1 MDIQRLILFTG
12 LALVLVLIWQAW
24 IEYDG
29 KRRLPAVGTERI
41 ADSGLDQNQSVSA
54 RAGSDAPLKQDVPS
68 APAAPDKPVTQ
79 IQSPVLL
86 ASALP
91 SNNTLTVE
99 TDLVRAHI
107 DTYGGDLR
115 HLDLLTYPVTLDRP
129 DHPLSLLHDKGA
141 DLFVIQGGL
150 LGVQGELPNHHTPYA
165 SERNHYRLAP
175 GSDSVDVMLE
185 WQGPDDVACLL
196 YTSAAA
202 DE

>member
-1 MDIQRLILFTG
+1 MDFQRLILFTG

-29 KRRLPAVGTERI
+29 KRHSPVVATERI
-41 ADSGLDQNQSVSA
+41 ADSGFDQNQSVSA
-54 RAGSDAPLKQDVPS
+54 RSGSDAPLKQDVPS
-68 APAAPDKPVTQ
+68 APAAPDKPVT
-79 IQSPVLL
+79 QSPVLL

-141 DLFVIQGGL
+141 DLFVIQGN
-150 LGVQGELPNHHTPYA
+150 ETKK
-165 SERNHYRLAP
+165 
-175 GSDSVDVMLE
+175 
-185 WQGPDDVACLL
+185 
-196 YTSAAA
+196 
-202 DE
+202 